1 MEGLPVIVGQSE
13 AMRELFDFIEKVSRT
28 DSTVLISGESGT
40 GKELVARAI
49 HYRSPRR
56 SKPLVAVNC
65 GALPQE
71 LLESE
76 LFGHVRGAFTGAVRD
91 RKGRFELAD
100 GGTIFL
106 DEVSEMSP
114 ALQVKLLRVLQERE
128 FERVG
133 DTRTVRVDIR
143 VIAATNQDLEEL
155 VRQGRFREDLYYRL
169 NVIPIHI
176 PPLRERR
183 SDIPLLILH
192 FLKVFNTLRGGRVEG
207 FSPEAM
213 NLLMEYDWP
222 GNVRELENL
231 VERLVVLKGEGMV
244 QPEDLPEKI
253 REGELIP
260 SQRGGEKGT
269 VNLSRA
275 VSEFEKQLI
284 IDALRKANGV
294 KSEAAK
300 LLGIKRTTLLEKMK
314 RQKIEYPFSGAYPS
328 TSPSAFQT

>member
-143 VIAATNQDLEEL
+143 VIAATNQDLDEL
-155 VRQGRFREDLYYRL
+155 VKQGRFREDLYYRL

>member
-13 AMRELFDFIEKVSRT
+13 AMRELFDLIEKVSRT

-49 HYRSPRR
+49 HYKSPRR
-56 SKPLVAVNC
+56 SRPLVAVNC
-65 GALPQE
+65 AALPEE

-91 RKGRFELAD
+91 RRGRFELAD
-100 GGTIFL
+100 RGTIFL

-176 PPLRERR
+176 PPLRERK
-183 SDIPLLILH
+183 SDIPLLLLH
-192 FLKVFNTLRGGRVEG
+192 FLKAFNALRGGRVEG

-244 QPEDLPEKI
+244 RPEDLPEKI

-269 VNLSRA
+269 LNLSRA
-275 VSEFEKQLI
+275 VSEFEKRLI

-294 KSEAAK
+294 KSEAAR

-314 RQKIEYPFSGAYPS
+314 RQKIEYPISEAYPS

>member
-13 AMRELFDFIEKVSRT
+13 AMRELFDLIEKVSRT

-49 HYRSPRR
+49 HYKSPRR
-56 SKPLVAVNC
+56 SRPLVAVNC
-65 GALPQE
+65 AALPEE

-91 RKGRFELAD
+91 RRGRFELAD
-100 GGTIFL
+100 RGTIFL

-176 PPLRERR
+176 PPLRERK
-183 SDIPLLILH
+183 SDIPLLLLH
-192 FLKVFNTLRGGRVEG
+192 FLKAFNALRGGRVEG

-244 QPEDLPEKI
+244 RPEDLPEKI

-269 VNLSRA
+269 LNLSRA
-275 VSEFEKQLI
+275 VSEFEKRLI

-294 KSEAAK
+294 KSEAAR

-314 RQKIEYPFSGAYPS
+314 RQKIEYPISGAYPS

>member
-28 DSTVLISGESGT
+28 DSTVLITGESGT

-49 HYRSPRR
+49 HYKSPRR

-65 GALPQE
+65 AALPEE

-100 GGTIFL
+100 RGTIFL
-106 DEVSEMSP
+106 DEVSEMSS

-155 VRQGRFREDLYYRL
+155 VKQGRFREDLYYRL

-176 PPLRERR
+176 PPLRERK
-183 SDIPLLILH
+183 SDIPLLLLH
-192 FLKVFNTLRGGRVEG
+192 FLKAFNALRGGRVEG

-231 VERLVVLKGEGMV
+231 VERLVVLKGEGIV
-244 QPEDLPEKI
+244 RPEDLPEKI
-253 REGELIP
+253 RKGELIP
-260 SQRGGEKGT
+260 SQRGEEKGT
-269 VNLSRA
+269 LNLSRA

-294 KSEAAK
+294 KSEAAR

-314 RQKIEYPFSGAYPS
+314 RQKIEYPISGVYPS

>member
-13 AMRELFDFIEKVSRT
+13 AMRELFDLIEKVSRT

-49 HYRSPRR
+49 HYKSPRR
-56 SKPLVAVNC
+56 SRPLVAVNC
-65 GALPQE
+65 AALPEE

-91 RKGRFELAD
+91 RRGRFELAD
-100 GGTIFL
+100 RGTISL

-176 PPLRERR
+176 PPLRERK
-183 SDIPLLILH
+183 SDIPLLLLH
-192 FLKVFNTLRGGRVEG
+192 FLKAFNALRGGRVEG

-244 QPEDLPEKI
+244 RPEDLPEKI

-269 VNLSRA
+269 LNLSRA
-275 VSEFEKQLI
+275 VSEFEKRLI

-294 KSEAAK
+294 KSEAAR

-314 RQKIEYPFSGAYPS
+314 RQKIEYPISGAYPS